1 MPVEARQSLNQP
13 FTITVHDISL
23 TTRVSKCME
32 QVKASVGGEEK
43 ILTFSR
49 PLALDFGSTALTLV
63 HQAADLLNST
73 VDQARE
79 AEARAHSLQKKLEIS
94 EERVEAAEHAWREII
109 QQSDC
114 KLQEASK
121 ALERAQSRI
130 ADTEDRLAAVEFR
143 AEVAE
148 AEARK
153 SKQSL
158 ALIEEAI
165 RRRLLCATPE
175 TVRGSSADA

>member
-1 MPVEARQSLNQP
+1 
-13 FTITVHDISL
+13 
-23 TTRVSKCME
+23 ME
-32 QVKASVGGEEK
+32 QVSVGRDEK
-43 ILTFSR
+43 ILSFNR
-49 PLALDFGSTALTLV
+49 LLVPDFGSTALNLV
-63 HQAADLLNST
+63 HQAAHLLNST

-94 EERVEAAEHAWREII
+94 EERVEAAERAWRELIH
-109 QQSDC
+109 QSDC

-143 AEVAE
+143 AEAAE

-158 ALIEEAI
+158 ALVEEAI
-165 RRRLLCATPE
+165 RRRLLCASPE
-175 TVRGSSADA
+175 AAREIDAID